1 MGGIT
6 DLNFGD
12 LEEKQALAEIVPEAI
27 GADDNKVSLDELERA
42 DGGRFG
48 SVAERAQL
56 LVGLGSR
63 HDGELIG
70 RVEVVAL
77 LLRSMH
83 DLVVAY
89 DHEARVA

>member
-77 LLRSMH
+77 LLRPVY